1 MKNKTTVIGV
11 FALAVSSL
19 IAAPGNSLASDQV
32 ILLQGVVSAK
42 CSIVITADPAA
53 SALPLDITGA
63 QRVKVGTVLQNCNK
77 LTGFALKVE
86 SATCATS
93 PVGAKVL
100 DPVSGESV
108 RYSVEFNNPTTGGS
122 QATVA
127 SLLGS
132 TCQAAV
138 GREVTSAKIVTE
150 SSLVYVNY
158 TGSPLLAAG
167 TYQDTLTVT
176 LNLK

>member
-11 FALAVSSL
+11 LALLGLSF
-19 IAAPGNSLASDQV
+19 IAGPVNSLAVDQG

-42 CSIVITADPAA
+42 CSIVVTADPGA

-77 LTGFALKVE
+77 LTGFTLKVE
-86 SATCATS
+86 SATCATL

-100 DPVSGESV
+100 DPVSGESL
-108 RYSVEFNNPTTGGS
+108 RYTVEFNNPTTGGS
-122 QATVA
+122 QAIVA
-127 SLLGS
+127 SLLG
-132 TCQAAV
+132 TACQAAV
-138 GREVTSAKIVTE
+138 GREVTSAKIVSET
-150 SSLVYVNY
+150 SSVFVNY
-158 TGSPLLAAG
+158 TGSLLMAAG